1 MKNPAQLAHTFRRL
15 IKKYYFQIILFQS
28 RLGPEIVY
36 SYGDGSYILSNDFN
50 LVEPYR
56 QNLFLKLRHDKSIDE
71 YEEYLISKG
80 YSYAI
85 FENFE
90 EGNKKFHKITR
101 SSNQESLHL
110 TSIQLEDEFKG
121 KKYVSNKDGFSSI
134 VNKLKKNDLFFSAI
148 LKGID
153 PITGEIL
160 LESSVWLHPRIKSD
174 IKEHIEST
182 KNDELQSQAPLYEY
196 KGKKF
201 DDQKSYRKALTQS
214 PEMENA
220 YKPWTPEEDE
230 LLISYRHKKIIEI
243 AAKHKRGLGAIK
255 SRLNKLDG
263 KNFDD
268 ALNEENLK
276 KSFDEP
282 KKSSEVNEPGVF
294 PCQDCGEPLDFNY
307 RSNYPDRDRCSKHHL
322 YENNNR
328 MFKKDDFKGS
338 FSDWENFNKR
348 R

>member
-1 MKNPAQLAHTFRRL
+1 
-15 IKKYYFQIILFQS
+15 
-28 RLGPEIVY
+28 
-36 SYGDGSYILSNDFN
+36 
-50 LVEPYR
+50 
-56 QNLFLKLRHDKSIDE
+56 
-71 YEEYLISKG
+71 
-80 YSYAI
+80 
-85 FENFE
+85 
-90 EGNKKFHKITR
+90 
-101 SSNQESLHL
+101 
-110 TSIQLEDEFKG
+110 
-121 KKYVSNKDGFSSI
+121 
-134 VNKLKKNDLFFSAI
+134 
-148 LKGID
+148 
-153 PITGEIL
+153 
-160 LESSVWLHPRIKSD
+160 
-174 IKEHIEST
+174 
-182 KNDELQSQAPLYEY
+182 
-196 KGKKF
+196 
-201 DDQKSYRKALTQS
+201 
-214 PEMENA
+214 MENA

-243 AAKHKRGLGAIK
+243 AAKLKRGLGAIK

-282 KKSSEVNEPGVF
+282 KKGREVNEPGVF